1 MWIKKKEVAIQ
12 MPVKG
17 ELIPIEEVND
27 PIFSSKTMGEG
38 FAVRPKNGKIFAP
51 VSGKVISIF
60 ETKHAIGIETKNGV
74 SLLIHMGIDSVELK
88 GIPFTLFASEGRE
101 IKQGS
106 KIAEMD
112 LAYFKE
118 AGKSDDVVFVLTEK
132 DQYKNFSIDQYGDI
146 SLNEK
151 IGAIVI

>member
-1 MWIKKKEVAIQ
+1 MWIRKKEVAIE

-38 FAVRPKNGKIFAP
+38 FAVRPKNGEIFAP

-88 GIPFTLFASEGRE
+88 GVPFTLFVSEGRK

-118 AGKSDDVVFVLTEK
+118 AGKSDEVVFVLTEK

-146 SLNEK
+146 SMNEQ
-151 IGAIVI
+151 IGTIVI